1 MTEKSNEELKKC
13 EAKLNALTILVGG
26 LSRSMEAVMGKGGRA
41 VAYKMGRDGGKR
53 IAKKLGKAESIKEAI
68 TKLTSEIGD
77 LYDIEIKENGDE
89 IELTTNYCYIREV
102 IKKRQAVGLKPAGT
116 LCRVTRGY
124 LESVIEEMTGKKVQ
138 LKLIESDLEKDFC
151 KVTLKG

>member
-1 MTEKSNEELKKC
+1 MAVKEELKTC
-13 EAKLNALTILVGG
+13 EAKLNALTILAGG
-26 LSRSMEAVMGKGGRA
+26 LSRSMEAIMGKGGRA

-53 IAKKLGKAESIKEAI
+53 MANKIGKAGNINEAI
-68 TKLTSEIGD
+68 EKLTSEIGD
-77 LYDIEIKENGDE
+77 LYNIEIKEDGGE

-124 LESVIEEMTGKKVQ
+124 LESVIEEMTGKKVR
-138 LKLIESDLEKDFC
+138 LKLLEADLDKDFC
-151 KVTLKG
+151 KIVLKQL